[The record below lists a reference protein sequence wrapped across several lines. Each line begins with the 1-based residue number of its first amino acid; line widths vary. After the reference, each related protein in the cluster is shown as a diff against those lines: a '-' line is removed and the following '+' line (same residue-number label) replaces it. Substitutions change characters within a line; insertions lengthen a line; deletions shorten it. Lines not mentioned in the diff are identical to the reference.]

1 MAPRKVARAEEF
13 FLGMGMKIVTGSRY
27 LGGFVGDRTAEDS
40 WLTEKV
46 QVWIESMKTLSGVS
60 CKHPQ
65 SDYADM
71 QKSVRQEW

>member
-1 MAPRKVARAEEF
+1 M
-13 FLGMGMKIVTGSRY
+13 
-27 LGGFVGDRTAEDS
+27 FVGDRTAEDS
-40 WLTEKV
+40 WLEEKV

-60 CKHPQ
+60 CKHLQ